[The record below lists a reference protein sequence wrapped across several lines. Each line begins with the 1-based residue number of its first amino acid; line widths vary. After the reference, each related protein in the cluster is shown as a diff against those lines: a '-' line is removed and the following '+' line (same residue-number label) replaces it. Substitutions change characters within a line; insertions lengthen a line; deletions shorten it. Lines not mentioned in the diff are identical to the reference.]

1 MSEAETD
8 KRSRRERRAEANG
21 TQQDEIKD
29 RNQRLR
35 AEAIARRKS
44 ERKKDLSAARAEGLA
59 PAERVDDALVRG
71 ADGATR
77 LMRDNFKWLQW
88 VFVLGLAGSMAYL
101 VFDYRRGVD
110 REARGE
116 KVAAALDA
124 VSGRLTS
131 ATPVT
136 PSDRNLVDTRPE
148 FESQEKKLEA
158 ALGRF
163 TDLTKSKDPELRLLG
178 LLGRAGVFY
187 DQQKFADA
195 RTAYEDVFKNPL
207 SAQFLELRV
216 RAAEG
221 IVLCHEAEGRFD
233 DAAKAA
239 GVLRELGGQ
248 AADLGALHASRIAYQ
263 KGDLP
268 GGERVADQAYS
279 RRSPQKRAAD
289 APPTYIEA
297 AARELQKSVDP
308 AGAAAAA
315 SADAAKSGGI
325 TPEQLEE
332 LKRQFEAMQKSA
344 PAQEQAPPSTH
355 LPWVSPGSETDDP
368 IDAAPAAP
376 APAAPVPAAPT
387 PAAPAAAPQE
397 GRSPSPQPA
406 RACARFCG
414 ARSPSAC
421 CAPRYAVRG
430 SRVRARLVAV
440 GLGALAAGRGA
451 PACRSGPTPISP
463 SGSTVPAG
471 CSA

>member
-268 GGERVADQAYS
+268 AAKESLTKLLEKIAK
-279 RRSPQKRAAD
+279 KRAAD

-315 SADAAKSGGI
+315 AADAAKSGGI

-344 PAQEQAPPSTH
+344 PAQEQAPP
-355 LPWVSPGSETDDP
+355 LDAPPVGLPGSELDDP

-376 APAAPVPAAPT
+376 APAAPA
-387 PAAPAAAPQE
+387 PAAPAAAPKKAAPVAPAPPAPAPV
-397 GRSPSPQPA
+397 SAAPAAPAPAAPPATPS
-406 RACARFCG
+406 
-414 ARSPSAC
+414 
-421 CAPRYAVRG
+421 
-430 SRVRARLVAV
+430 
-440 GLGALAAGRGA
+440 GA
-451 PACRSGPTPISP
+451 PE
-463 SGSTVPAG
+463 
-471 CSA
+471 